1 MKQVTQQQAQGMINN
16 AGAFTDGGEW
26 AIINGGQNLI
36 AIDAIENE
44 EGRVHLV
51 EIYETDGEVMTP
63 DECPP
68 LADMKWID
76 AWVFEDAHAA
86 VAHYIAKVSESAL
99 HRMQNSI

>member
-26 AIINGGQNLI
+26 AIINGGQNMI
-36 AIDAIENE
+36 TIDAIESE
-44 EGRVHLV
+44 EGCVHLV
-51 EIYETDGEVMTP
+51 ELYATGGDVMTP
-63 DECPP
+63 DECP
-68 LADMKWID
+68 ARAEMKWAD

-86 VAHYIAKVSESAL
+86 VAHYIAKISESAL